1 MCHSAAL
8 LALCVA
14 CVACASQ
21 ATEPALFRGE
31 VLGFG
36 GGPERY
42 SSWFADE
49 RDGVIYFGLSPFWT
63 ELRAHGG
70 DPTADLLEPS
80 AHLIGRF
87 EVERE
92 RFLPPLLARRPGPD
106 SRSSV
111 WDVLAHP
118 NGWIYYTTYFEEMG
132 RVRPGM
138 GDVEHFDSL
147 GTGLN
152 EIALGPDGSLY
163 VTRYGGG
170 IEGKRTSGDGSV
182 VVISPNGALLREV
195 SLHARDGAVTA
206 PKSIAV
212 DPKSGE
218 VWLNADVIA
227 PDGKVSF
234 SAFHLGPNLNVIAHS
249 DAPPELMFVSFDRAG
264 RGFFVEDRDGRVE
277 LRVTRAGAEL
287 ARLDLGERVPM
298 DFAQDV
304 HFAADGTAAIAF
316 WSGRVELVREASGT
330 YEHARV
336 NLVRPA
342 ECASPQQNAVF
353 YSAFV
358 EARAV
363 YATLYCDAAIAR
375 APLPDGFRSTR

>member
-1 MCHSAAL
+1 
-8 LALCVA
+8 VK
-14 CVACASQ
+14 
-21 ATEPALFRGE
+21 PALFRGE

-49 RDGVIYFGLSPFWT
+49 RDGVIYFGLSPFWADM
-63 ELRAHGG
+63 RAHGG

-87 EVERE
+87 EIERE

-152 EIALGPDGSLY
+152 EIALGPDGDLY
-163 VTRYGGG
+163 VTRYGAGTEDEPNG
-170 IEGKRTSGDGSV
+170 GDGSV
-182 VVISPNGALLREV
+182 VVISPGGALLSEV
-195 SLHARDGAVTA
+195 PLHARDGAVTA
-206 PKSIAV
+206 PKSIGV

-227 PDGKVSF
+227 PNGKVSF
-234 SAFHLGPNLNVIAHS
+234 STFHLGPDLKLIARS
-249 DAPPELMFVSFDRAG
+249 DAPPELMFVSFDRSG
-264 RGFFVEDRDGRVE
+264 RGFFVEDRGGRVE

-287 ARLDLGERVPM
+287 ARLDLGARAPA

-316 WSGRVELVREASGT
+316 WSGRVELVREVNGK
-330 YEHARV
+330 YEHAQV
-336 NLVRPA
+336 TLERPA
-342 ECASPQQNAVF
+342 ECVTQEQNAIF

-358 EARAV
+358 EAHAV
-363 YATLYCDAAIAR
+363 YATLYCDAAIVR
-375 APLPDGFRSTR
+375 APLPDGFRPGR